1 MLQAGLAVGGWR
13 PAETGSSSGD
23 LCSPLQPVLG
33 HTPTQPPSNSTMRI
47 GLYTIGYISKGN
59 DIFK

>member
-33 HTPTQPPSNSTMRI
+33 HTPTQPPSNVTMRT
-47 GLYTIGYISKGN
+47 GLYDRIG
-59 DIFK
+59 